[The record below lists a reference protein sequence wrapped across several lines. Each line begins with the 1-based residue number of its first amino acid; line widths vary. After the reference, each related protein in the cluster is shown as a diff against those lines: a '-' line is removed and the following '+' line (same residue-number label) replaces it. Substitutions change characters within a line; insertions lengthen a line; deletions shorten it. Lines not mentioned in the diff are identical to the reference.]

1 MSGWWIA
8 GLVPAIMALAL
19 VAFPHLANAT
29 AIIKTFHFS
38 ICVTGQKH
46 PDGCKNAHADAHV
59 VVPDDQMDELDA
71 EIGQG
76 ASIMALPSSGGSAP
90 SQSEH
95 HHRRLQNEAAPQPG
109 M

>member
-1 MSGWWIA
+1 MSGCRFA
-8 GLVPAIMALAL
+8 GLLCAISLLALA
-19 VAFPHLANAT
+19 ASPRSASAT

-38 ICVTGQKH
+38 ICVTGEKH
-46 PDGCKNAHADAHV
+46 PDGCKNAHADAHL
-59 VVPDDQMDELDA
+59 VVPENEMEELDA

-76 ASIMALPSSGGSAP
+76 ASIMALPGSGGSAP

-95 HHRRLQNEAAPQPG
+95 HRRPLQNEAAPQPG